1 MKKFILLGTLLILY
15 SMFLT
20 PCYWEPSDAIIST
33 TYLALVYENFDNQTA
48 QVIASIWMLSGYL
61 ALIFGVLLIGM
72 GARKY
77 FPYARVILQHPIAVI
92 IAAFL
97 FTLLL
102 LYFFN
107 QFFSIFR

>member
-20 PCYWEPSDAIIST
+20 PCYWEPSDAVIST
-33 TYLALVYENFDNQTA
+33 TYLAIVYETFDNQTA

-61 ALIFGVLLIGM
+61 ALIFGVLLIGV

-77 FPYARVILQHPIAVI
+77 FPYAKVILQHPIAILAATFLTSLLI
-92 IAAFL
+92 I
-97 FTLLL
+97 
-102 LYFFN
+102 YFFN